1 MPKRVAVIGAG
12 PLPIYENQSSMGPG
26 IRTWQL
32 AKPMA
37 RQGHEVLLVT
47 FEFAI
52 GTGWEFDRPR
62 YTDSLGNLGSIEHL
76 SLPEPL
82 PGTYDAAVQTVRERL
97 KGFKPDAVVS
107 AGAFFASRIAVAL
120 DPPQPLWIDLFGN
133 TMSEVQAKVARTSPE
148 EEEFFKF
155 LYQSE
160 LSILRRGDRFS
171 TLSNPQ
177 KLAAVG
183 ELSLSGRMNAQNLG
197 CDLVDVIPCGY
208 DGECPPVHRQR
219 VLRGVQASEQD
230 FVVLWTGGFNS
241 WVDEQTLFE
250 GLLRAMHEDRSIR
263 WVGLGGGIQGH
274 FQKGYESFRRQAE
287 DSPFKSRFLFLD
299 WIPTDRVQD
308 YFFESNLGINVDL
321 PIYETLLGGRN
332 RIVGW
337 MAAGLPVLTT
347 EMSEISRI
355 VAREGLGFTV
365 PPQRPDL
372 LASQLVE
379 LAHRPQQLRQAGQR
393 AREYAREHLTFE
405 ATVQPLLRW
414 LEQPTLAPD
423 RRFLQERGIS
433 RLNSLDA
440 ALDGFVRYLGQ
451 SPSIQP
457 EVGVWDRC
465 RRRFERWKS
474 GK

>member
-1 MPKRVAVIGAG
+1 MPKRVAIIGAG
-12 PLPIYENQSSMGPG
+12 PLPIYEGQSSMGPG

-32 AKPMA
+32 AKPVA
-37 RQGHEVLLVT
+37 RRGHEVFLVT

-52 GTGWEFDRPR
+52 GSDWDFNRPR
-62 YTDSLGNLGSIEHL
+62 YTSPLEEVGAIEHL

-82 PGTYDAAVQTVRERL
+82 PGTYDEALQSVRERL

-107 AGAFFASRIAVAL
+107 AGAFFASRVAVAL

-133 TMSEVQAKVARTSPE
+133 TMSEIQAKVARTSSE
-148 EEEFFKF
+148 EAEFFKF

-183 ELSLSGRMNAQNLG
+183 ELSLSGRLNAQNLG
-197 CDLVDVIPCGY
+197 YDLVDVIPCGY

-250 GLLRAMHEDRSIR
+250 GLLRAMHEDRTIR
-263 WVGLGGGIQGH
+263 WVGLGGGIKGH
-274 FQKGYESFRRQAE
+274 FQKGYENFRRQAE
-287 DSPFKSRFLFLD
+287 DSPFKNRFLFLD

-332 RIVGW
+332 RMVGW

-355 VAREGLGFTV
+355 VAQEGLGFTV

-372 LASQLVE
+372 LATKLVE
-379 LAHRPQQLRQAGQR
+379 LAHRPQQLRAAGER
-393 AREYAREHLTFE
+393 ALEYARKQLTFE

-414 LEQPTLAPD
+414 LEQPILAPD
-423 RRFLQERGIS
+423 RKFLKNQGVAH
-433 RLNSLDA
+433 LNSLDA
-440 ALDGFVRYLGQ
+440 ALDGFVHYLGQ
-451 SPSIQP
+451 TPSEEP
-457 EVGVWDRC
+457 ERGFW
-465 RRRFERWKS
+465 EKWKRKIRGWKTGS
-474 GK
+474 